1 MNFSV
6 AYKYQGLVIILAIFL
21 KFYLF
26 LYTIFIW
33 QLALWELIFSPKL
46 SCLLDNLIFHS
57 VVTSS

>member
-6 AYKYQGLVIILAIFL
+6 AYKYLGLVIILAIFL

-33 QLALWELIFSPKL
+33 QLALWS
-46 SCLLDNLIFHS
+46 
-57 VVTSS
+57 